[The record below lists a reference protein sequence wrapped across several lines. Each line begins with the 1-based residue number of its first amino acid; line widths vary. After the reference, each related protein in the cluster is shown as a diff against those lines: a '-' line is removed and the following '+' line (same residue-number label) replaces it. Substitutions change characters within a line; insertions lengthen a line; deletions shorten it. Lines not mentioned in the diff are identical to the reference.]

1 MAIVQLKGLNSCK
14 VTLKSGA
21 VVTYYYAWKGG
32 PRLSGRPGSPE
43 FIAGFNA
50 AHAARKAPQG
60 GSLKA
65 IIGRY
70 KLAPAYKKL
79 GAHTT
84 RAYAKTL
91 DAIQEKFGG
100 MSRQA
105 LEDPGVRRHFLE
117 WRDEMANTPR
127 TADMAVGVLK
137 TLLAWAVEY
146 GHLSSN
152 QAEPI
157 RRLHSANRSDSIWTD
172 DEFKAFA
179 KHASPELR
187 WAVALAAET
196 GLRQSDLIGLTWR
209 CYDGRRFEVM
219 TSKRNKLAI
228 IPVTPACR
236 ALMDTIPKRGFV
248 VLTTQRGKRPWT
260 ADGLRSSFSKA
271 CTDAKV
277 KRTFH
282 DLRRTAATRLIAAGL
297 DDAQVAEWMGWSTG
311 DVTGL
316 KRKYVSRD
324 AVLESVL
331 AKLDEAR

>member
-1 MAIVQLKGLNSCK
+1 MAVMRLKGLNSCK

-21 VVTYYYAWKGG
+21 VVTYHYAWKGG
-32 PRLSGRPGSPE
+32 PRLPGRPGSPE
-43 FIAGFNA
+43 FVTAFNA
-50 AHAARKAPQG
+50 AHAARKAPVG

-70 KLAPAYKKL
+70 KLSPAYKKL
-79 GAHTT
+79 GDHTT

-91 DAIQEKFGG
+91 DAIQTKFGNL
-100 MSRQA
+100 SRGA

-117 WRDEMANTPR
+117 WRDEMADTPR
-127 TADMAVGVLK
+127 TADMAIGVLK
-137 TLLAWAVEY
+137 TLLAWGVEY
-146 GHLSSN
+146 SHLSSN

-157 RRLHSANRSDSIWTD
+157 KRLHSANRSDSIWTD

-179 KHASPELR
+179 THASDELR

-209 CYDGRRFEVM
+209 SYDGRRFEVL

-236 ALMDTIPKRGFV
+236 ALMDTIPKRGFI

-260 ADGLRSSFSKA
+260 ADGLRSSFAEA
-271 CTDAKV
+271 CRKAKV

>member
-1 MAIVQLKGLNSCK
+1 MALMRLKGLNSCK

-21 VVTYYYAWKGG
+21 VVTYHYAWKGG
-32 PRLSGRPGSPE
+32 PRLTGRPGSPE

-50 AHAARKAPQG
+50 AHAARKAPVG

-70 KLAPAYKKL
+70 KLSPAYKKL
-79 GAHTT
+79 GDHTT

-91 DAIQEKFGG
+91 VTIEAKFGTL
-100 MSRQA
+100 SRAA

-117 WRDEMANTPR
+117 WRDAMADTPR

-137 TLLAWAVEY
+137 RVLAWGVEY
-146 GHLSSN
+146 GHVSSN

-157 RRLHSANRSDSIWTD
+157 TRLHSANRSDSIWTA
-172 DEFKAFA
+172 DEFAAFN
-179 KHASPELR
+179 KHASPELQR
-187 WAVALAAET
+187 AVALAAET
-196 GLRQSDLIGLTWR
+196 GLRQSDLIALTWP
-209 CYDGRRFEVM
+209 CYDGRRFEVL
-219 TSKRNKLAI
+219 TSKRKTTAI
-228 IPVTPACR
+228 IPVTPSCR

-260 ADGLRSSFSKA
+260 ADGLRSSFSEA
-271 CTDAKV
+271 CSKAKV